1 MPKVEERV
9 VIGSAQDLQYHFDS
23 LLPALHLTE
32 TEDSWQKIE
41 KSLVKLEVITKSGG
55 YKYDGFPLL
64 FKSVAQPIINSLLSE
79 RTKLSGTAA
88 DLLNSVAPRL
98 AERFEALVHVF
109 APPLLLI
116 CARTNKVALVR
127 AKKCLLLIAKHCKL
141 PSLLPHLREGAK
153 DKSQTL
159 RMVSVEV
166 TLMLLEAIECREK
179 IGRRVAD
186 LEVIVRG
193 TATDRDPEVRQ
204 WCKRVFEVY
213 VDRWPERVLV

>member
-55 YKYDGFPLL
+55 YKYDGFPAL
-64 FKSVAQPIINSLLSE
+64 FKSVAQPIISSLLSE

-141 PSLLPHLREGAK
+141 PSLLPHLREG
-153 DKSQTL
+153 TL
-159 RMVSVEV
+159 R
-166 TLMLLEAIECREK
+166 LLEAIECREK

>member
-1 MPKVEERV
+1 MPKIEEKI
-9 VIGSAQDLQYHFDS
+9 VITSAADLQHHFDS
-23 LLPALHLTE
+23 ILPSLQLAE

-41 KSLVKLEVITKSGG
+41 KSLIKLEAITKSGG
-55 YKYDGFPLL
+55 YKHDSFTTL
-64 FKSVAQPIINSLLSE
+64 FKSVAQPVINSLLSE

-98 AERFEALVHVF
+98 GERFESLIHVF
-109 APPLLLI
+109 APTLLLI

-141 PSLLPHLREGAK
+141 PSLLTHLRDASK
-153 DKSQTL
+153 DKSQTM

-166 TLMLLEAIECREK
+166 TLMLLEAVDSKEK

-186 LEVIVRG
+186 IETLVKG

-213 VDRWPERVLV
+213 IDWWPERVTL

>member
-9 VIGSAQDLQYHFDS
+9 VITSPADLQHHFDRI
-23 LLPALHLTE
+23 LPTLQLAE
-32 TEDSWQKIE
+32 TEDSWLKIE

-55 YKYDGFPLL
+55 YKYDLFPIL
-64 FKSVAQPIINSLLSE
+64 FKSVSQSIVNSLLSE

-98 AERFEALVHVF
+98 GERFETLVHVF
-109 APPLLLI
+109 APCLLLI
-116 CARTNKVALVR
+116 CARTNKVALFR

-141 PSLLPHLREGAK
+141 PSLLPHLREASK
-153 DKSQTL
+153 DKSQTM

-166 TLMLLEAIECREK
+166 TMMLLEVVESRDR
-179 IGRRVAD
+179 IGKRVAE
-186 LEVIVRG
+186 LEVIIKG

-213 VDRWPERVLV
+213 VDRWPERATL